1 MADTRRGFTFFVK
14 FGYLLVDIFLYF
26 YFFWLTFEKKNDRRS
41 RVIRS
46 LRSNLYKPEI
56 VLYLLSQE
64 AEQYAGSYC

>member
-1 MADTRRGFTFFVK
+1 MDIYMFRVTFAN
-14 FGYLLVDIFLYF
+14 
-26 YFFWLTFEKKNDRRS
+26 KNDRRS